1 MTILNS
7 LLKMIIVRDKL
18 LIEFENYS
26 QYHSNRKVLLHMT
39 ILFVAGTV
47 AAYSLVMK
55 HVLNNV
61 ARPHTR

>member
-1 MTILNS
+1 
-7 LLKMIIVRDKL
+7 MIIVRDKL

-39 ILFVAGTV
+39 ILFVAGTI

-61 ARPHTR
+61 AKPHTR